1 MVNKLVLLVCIIM
14 VLATIL
20 LVFNTITAPSY
31 QTIDNATIDISKDP
45 IQSERT
51 EDIVPP
57 ITLGGYKHTFV
68 PLAEYTISAMVVST
82 RRYRKGFMSKLSPY
96 DYALIWG
103 RVPDYLPY
111 IEFDQ
116 IVRFC
121 LFRAK
126 KPEMVDLPYIATHM
140 SNNHL
145 IPSNDKVRKALAIA
159 RKDDLVII
167 DGYLVNVMSQD
178 KNNNFGYWNSSISRK
193 DTGNGACEIIYVK
206 SLRINDRLYE

>member
-1 MVNKLVLLVCIIM
+1 MVF
-14 VLATIL
+14 ATIL
-20 LVFNTITAPSY
+20 LVFNTVTAPSF

-57 ITLGGYKHTFV
+57 ITLGGYKHTIV

-82 RRYRKGFMSKLSPY
+82 RRYRRGYMSKLSPF

-103 RVPDYLPY
+103 RVPEYLPY

-126 KPEMVDLPYIATHM
+126 NPELVDLPYISTHM

-145 IPSNDKVRKALAIA
+145 IPASDNIRKALSKA
-159 RKDDLVII
+159 REHDLVKLE
-167 DGYLVNVMSQD
+167 GYLVNVMSQD
-178 KNNNFGYWNSSISRK
+178 KNNNFGYWNSSMSRK
-193 DTGNGACEIIYVK
+193 DHGNGACEIIYVK
-206 SLRINDRLYE
+206 SLRINGRLYE